1 VIMPAL
7 NGIEVAGILRHAL
20 PRIRIVLLTMFAED
34 IEKSFASF
42 FHIDAV
48 TSKANGL
55 ADLTAL
61 VAGLLADR
69 EPDVATPGDT
79 LTAIS

>member
-1 VIMPAL
+1 MVTIYADDL
-7 NGIEVAGILRHAL
+7 
-20 PRIRIVLLTMFAED
+20 
-34 IEKSFASF
+34 EKNFASF

-61 VAGLLADR
+61 VTGLRADR
-69 EPDVATPGDT
+69 EPDVATPPEA
-79 LTAIS
+79 LRAI